1 MLLEKS
7 WGIMM
12 RADWQETVKKICFDV
27 LEQLAFM
34 FCDEL
39 DKTDVQ
45 NSDEDFLK
53 ATMEFSGHHRGA
65 VDIIVP
71 RQLTPTLV
79 YNILGLDE
87 DDHIESDIAEDAL
100 KELLN
105 TLCGRMLP
113 ALFTDVETFDLHPPE
128 ISSVSRK
135 QWQELLDQQE
145 TIAFAIEESPVIL
158 NVHFDA

>member
-1 MLLEKS
+1 
-7 WGIMM
+7 MM
-12 RADWQETVKKICFDV
+12 RADWQEIVKKICFDV

-39 DKTDVQ
+39 DKTDIQ

-53 ATMEFSGHHRGA
+53 ATMVFSGHHGGV

-71 RQLTPTLV
+71 RQLTPALV
-79 YNILGLDE
+79 YNILGMDE

-135 QWQELLDQQE
+135 QWLEMLDRQD
-145 TIAFAIEESPVIL
+145 TISFAIEESPVVL
-158 NVHFDA
+158 KVHFDA

>member
-1 MLLEKS
+1 
-7 WGIMM
+7 M
-12 RADWQETVKKICFDV
+12 RADLQDTVKKICFDV

-34 FCDEL
+34 FCEEL
-39 DKTDVQ
+39 EKTDIQ

-53 ATMEFSGHHRGA
+53 ATMVFSGHHGGA

-71 RQLTPTLV
+71 RQLTPALV
-79 YNILGLDE
+79 YNILGMDE
-87 DDHIESDIAEDAL
+87 EDIIESDIAEDAL

-128 ISSVSRK
+128 ISSVNKK
-135 QWQELLDQQE
+135 QWLEMLDRE
-145 TIAFAIEESPVIL
+145 DSIAFAIEDSPVLL
-158 NVHFDA
+158 NVYFNE

>member
-1 MLLEKS
+1 
-7 WGIMM
+7 M

-39 DKTDVQ
+39 EKTDVQ
-45 NSDEDFLK
+45 NSHEDFLK
-53 ATMEFSGHHRGA
+53 ATMVFSGHHGGA

-71 RQLTPTLV
+71 RQLTPALV
-79 YNILGLDE
+79 YNILGMDE
-87 DDHIESDIAEDAL
+87 DDSIESDIAEDAL

-113 ALFTDVETFDLHPPE
+113 ALFTDLETFDLHPPE
-128 ISSVSRK
+128 ISSVNK
-135 QWQELLDQQE
+135 IQWLEMLNRE
-145 TIAFAIEESPVIL
+145 NTIAFAIEDSPVLL
-158 NVHFDA
+158 NVHFHE

>member
-1 MLLEKS
+1 
-7 WGIMM
+7 M
-12 RADWQETVKKICFDV
+12 RADWQEIVKKICFDV

-45 NSDEDFLK
+45 NSDDDFLK
-53 ATMEFSGHHRGA
+53 ATMVFSGHHGGA

-71 RQLTPTLV
+71 RLLTPALV
-79 YNILGLDE
+79 YNILGMDE
-87 DDHIESDIAEDAL
+87 SDLIESDISEDAL

-128 ISSVSRK
+128 ISSVTRK
-135 QWQELLDQQE
+135 QWLEMLNQEN
-145 TIAFAIEESPVIL
+145 TIAFAIEDSPVL
-158 NVHFDA
+158 LKVHFDELL

>member
-1 MLLEKS
+1 
-7 WGIMM
+7 MM
-12 RADWQETVKKICFDV
+12 RADWHEIVKKICFDV

-39 DKTDVQ
+39 DKTDMQ
-45 NSDEDFLK
+45 NTDQDFLK
-53 ATMEFSGHHRGA
+53 ATMAFSGHHGGA

-71 RQLTPTLV
+71 RQLTPALV
-79 YNILGLDE
+79 YNILGMDE

-135 QWQELLDQQE
+135 QWLEMLDQKN
-145 TIAFAIEESPVIL
+145 TIFFAIEESPVIL
-158 NVHFDA
+158 NVHFDV

>member
-1 MLLEKS
+1 
-7 WGIMM
+7 MM
-12 RADWQETVKKICFDV
+12 RADWQEVVKKICFDV

-53 ATMEFSGHHRGA
+53 ATMVFSGHHGGA

-71 RQLTPTLV
+71 RQLSPALV

-87 DDHIESDIAEDAL
+87 DDAIESDIAEDAL

-113 ALFTDVETFDLHPPE
+113 ALFTDIETFDLHPPE
-128 ISSVSRK
+128 ISNVNRK
-135 QWQELLDQQE
+135 QWLEMLNQQD
-145 TIAFAIEESPVIL
+145 TIAFAIEENPVIL
-158 NVHFDA
+158 KVHFDE